1 MIWKD
6 FFFFSKG
13 EKNGLLV
20 LGSLICLMFAVNFCF
35 PSHSQ
40 NPNEAVYTQEEQR
53 KIDSL
58 ILEIRYRDSLL
69 NKERSKRT
77 ASVVRDS
84 FSPVKQEANRTVQY
98 NNLPPKKL
106 NRGVAK
112 HEVLKIEL
120 NKADSA
126 ELVKLRGIGPVL
138 AKRIIRYRT
147 SLGGKF
153 HSVEELRNVYGLSEE
168 TFQSIKP
175 YLWIDTLLLK

>member
-1 MIWKD
+1 
-6 FFFFSKG
+6 
-13 EKNGLLV
+13 
-20 LGSLICLMFAVNFCF
+20 MFAVNFCF

-40 NPNEAVYTQEEQR
+40 NPNAAVYTQEEQR

-84 FSPVKQEANRTVQY
+84 FSPVKQEANRTVQSNSLPQKKF
-98 NNLPPKKL
+98 NNRAL
-106 NRGVAK
+106 NR
-112 HEVLKIEL
+112 EVLKIEL
-120 NKADSA
+120 NKADSV

-138 AKRIIRYRT
+138 SKRIIRYRT

-153 HSVEELRNVYGLSEE
+153 HSVDELRNVYGLSEE
-168 TFQSIKP
+168 TFLSIKP
-175 YLWIDTLLLK
+175 HLWIDTLLLK

>member
-40 NPNEAVYTQEEQR
+40 HPNAAVYTQEEQR

-58 ILEIRYRDSLL
+58 ISEIRYRDSLL
-69 NKERSKRT
+69 NKERSMRM
-77 ASVVRDS
+77 AFVARDS
-84 FSPVKQEANRTVQY
+84 FSPVKHKANRTVQS
-98 NNLPPKKL
+98 NNLQQKKFNKADSNL
-106 NRGVAK
+106 K
-112 HEVLKIEL
+112 KLKIEL
-120 NKADSA
+120 NQADSA
-126 ELVKLRGIGPVL
+126 ELVKLYGIGPVL
-138 AKRIIRYRT
+138 SKRIIRYRT

-153 HSVEELRNVYGLSEE
+153 HSVEQLRNVYGLPEE
-168 TFQSIKP
+168 TFLNIKHH
-175 YLWIDTLLLK
+175 LWIDSLLLK

>member
-6 FFFFSKG
+6 FFFFSKS

-40 NPNEAVYTQEEQR
+40 KPNAAVYTQEEQR

-69 NKERSKRT
+69 NKGRSKRT

-84 FSPVKQEANRTVQY
+84 FSPVKQEANRTVQSNSLPQKKF
-98 NNLPPKKL
+98 NNRAL
-106 NRGVAK
+106 NR
-112 HEVLKIEL
+112 EVLKIEL
-120 NKADSA
+120 NKADSV

-138 AKRIIRYRT
+138 SKRIIRYRT

-153 HSVEELRNVYGLSEE
+153 HSVDELQNVYGLSEE
-168 TFQSIKP
+168 TFLSIKP
-175 YLWIDTLLLK
+175 HLWIDTLLLK